1 MIEYSYNDTLG
12 VITININN
20 INIKKRGLFIITTFV
35 VALSMITF
43 TNQYC
48 EARTKATN
56 QTQIAGSNNVE
67 KAWNFYI
74 SQGFS
79 KEATAGILGN
89 YMRESRMNPSIVER
103 GNNIGFGI
111 AQWSFARRINL
122 VTWLNKNNYAAS
134 SLEGQLRYSIVEMQN
149 MSFGKHNYSSFKRIN
164 NVKEATAVFE
174 KYFERAGVV
183 AIDERTKYAEEI
195 YRKYA

>member
-20 INIKKRGLFIITTFV
+20 ISIKKRGLFIITVFV

-43 TNQYC
+43 TSQYC
-48 EARTKATN
+48 EAKTKATN
-56 QTQIAGSNNVE
+56 QTQIVGSNNVE

-134 SLEGQLRYSIVEMQN
+134 SLEGQLRFSIVEMQK
-149 MSFGKHNYSSFKRIN
+149 MSFGKYNYSSFKRIN

-183 AIDERTKYAEEI
+183 AID
-195 YRKYA
+195 

>member
-1 MIEYSYNDTLG
+1 MIEYSYNNTLG

-20 INIKKRGLFIITTFV
+20 INIKKRGLFIITAFV

-43 TNQYC
+43 TSQYC

-56 QTQIAGSNNVE
+56 QTQIAGNNNVE

-122 VTWLNKNNYAAS
+122 VTSS
-134 SLEGQLRYSIVEMQN
+134 SLEGQLRYSIVKMQN
-149 MSFGKHNYSSFKRIN
+149 MSFGKYNYSSFKRIN
-164 NVKEATAVFE
+164 NVKEATTVFE

>member
-1 MIEYSYNDTLG
+1 MIQYSYIKKLG
-12 VITININN
+12 VIIIDTYNS
-20 INIKKRGLFIITTFV
+20 NIKKRGLFIITV
-35 VALSMITF
+35 LIIILSMLTL
-43 TNQYC
+43 TSQNC
-48 EARTKATN
+48 DAKSKVAN
-56 QTQIAGSNNVE
+56 QTHIAVTNNVE

-89 YMRESRMNPSIVER
+89 YMRESRVNPSIIER

-111 AQWSFARRINL
+111 AQWSFVRRINL
-122 VTWLNKNNYAAS
+122 VNWLSKNNYALS
-134 SLEGQLRYSIVEMQN
+134 SLEGQLRFSILEMQN
-149 MSFGKHNYSSFKRIN
+149 MSFGKYNYSSFKRIN

-183 AIDERTKYAEEI
+183 ALDERTRYAEEI

>member
-1 MIEYSYNDTLG
+1 MIEYSYNNTLG

-20 INIKKRGLFIITTFV
+20 INIKKRGLFIITAFV
-35 VALSMITF
+35 VVLSMITF
-43 TNQYC
+43 TSQYC

-149 MSFGKHNYSSFKRIN
+149 MSFGKYNYSSFKRIN
-164 NVKEATAVFE
+164 NVKEATVVFE

>member
-1 MIEYSYNDTLG
+1 MLG
-12 VITININN
+12 VIIINTKNINL
-20 INIKKRGLFIITTFV
+20 KKRGLFIITTFV
-35 VALSMITF
+35 IVLSMLTF
-43 TNQYC
+43 ASQNC

-56 QTQIAGSNNVE
+56 QTQIAGSNNVQ

-134 SLEGQLRYSIVEMQN
+134 SLEGQLRFSIVEMQN
-149 MSFGKHNYSSFKRIN
+149 MSFGKYNYSSFKRIN

-183 AIDERTKYAEEI
+183 ALDERTKYAEEI

>member
-1 MIEYSYNDTLG
+1 MAIFLLLCGAFLVGEYYNG
-12 VITININN
+12 
-20 INIKKRGLFIITTFV
+20 KSKIIIQRQLT
-35 VALSMITF
+35 
-43 TNQYC
+43 
-48 EARTKATN
+48 
-56 QTQIAGSNNVE
+56 GSNNIE

-74 SQGFS
+74 AEGFS

-149 MSFGKHNYSSFKRIN
+149 MSFGKYNYSSFKRIN

>member
-1 MIEYSYNDTLG
+1 MIEYSYNNTLG

-20 INIKKRGLFIITTFV
+20 INIKKRGLFIITAFV

-43 TNQYC
+43 TSQYC

-134 SLEGQLRYSIVEMQN
+134 SLEGQLKY
-149 MSFGKHNYSSFKRIN
+149 NYSSFKRIN

>member
-1 MIEYSYNDTLG
+1 
-12 VITININN
+12 
-20 INIKKRGLFIITTFV
+20 
-35 VALSMITF
+35 
-43 TNQYC
+43 
-48 EARTKATN
+48 
-56 QTQIAGSNNVE
+56 
-67 KAWNFYI
+67 
-74 SQGFS
+74 
-79 KEATAGILGN
+79 
-89 YMRESRMNPSIVER
+89 MRESRMNPSIVER

-149 MSFGKHNYSSFKRIN
+149 MSFGKYNYSSFKRIN

>member
-20 INIKKRGLFIITTFV
+20 INIKKRGLFIITAFV
-35 VALSMITF
+35 VGLSMITF
-43 TNQYC
+43 TSQYC

-67 KAWNFYI
+67 KAWIFYI

-149 MSFGKHNYSSFKRIN
+149 MSFGKYNYSSFKRIN
-164 NVKEATAVFE
+164 NVKEATAIFE

>member
-1 MIEYSYNDTLG
+1 MI
-12 VITININN
+12 IINIY
-20 INIKKRGLFIITTFV
+20 ISSIKKRGLFILTTFV
-35 VALSMITF
+35 LVLSMITL
-43 TNQYC
+43 TSQHC
-48 EARTKATN
+48 EARTKAAN
-56 QTQIAGSNNVE
+56 QTQIAGNNNVE

-89 YMRESRMNPSIVER
+89 YMRESRMNPSIIER

-111 AQWSFARRINL
+111 AQWSFGRRINL
-122 VTWLNKNNYAAS
+122 EKWTKQNKYVSN
-134 SLEGQLRYSIVEMQN
+134 SLEAQLRFSIVEMQN
-149 MSFGKHNYSSFKRIN
+149 MSFGKYNYSSFKKIN
-164 NVKEATAVFE
+164 NVREATAVFE

-183 AIDERTKYAEEI
+183 AIEERTRYAEEI

>member
-1 MIEYSYNDTLG
+1 MIEYSYNDALG

-20 INIKKRGLFIITTFV
+20 ISIKKRGLFIITAFV
-35 VALSMITF
+35 VVLSMITF
-43 TNQYC
+43 TSQYC

-56 QTQIAGSNNVE
+56 QTQIAASNNVE

-134 SLEGQLRYSIVEMQN
+134 SLEGQLRFSIVEMQK
-149 MSFGKHNYSSFKRIN
+149 MSFGKYNYSSFKRIN

>member
-1 MIEYSYNDTLG
+1 MIEYSYNNTLG

-20 INIKKRGLFIITTFV
+20 INIKKRGLFIITAFV
-35 VALSMITF
+35 VVLSMITF
-43 TNQYC
+43 TSQYC

-149 MSFGKHNYSSFKRIN
+149 MSFGKYNYSSFKRIN

>member
-1 MIEYSYNDTLG
+1 MIEYSYNNTLG

-20 INIKKRGLFIITTFV
+20 INIKKRGLFIITAFV

-43 TNQYC
+43 TSQYC

-56 QTQIAGSNNVE
+56 QTQISGSNNVE

-149 MSFGKHNYSSFKRIN
+149 MSFGKYNYSSFKRIN

>member
-1 MIEYSYNDTLG
+1 MIEYSYNNTLG
-12 VITININN
+12 VITISINN
-20 INIKKRGLFIITTFV
+20 INIKKRGLFIITAFV

-43 TNQYC
+43 TSQYC

-89 YMRESRMNPSIVER
+89 YMRESRMNPSIVE
-103 GNNIGFGI
+103 
-111 AQWSFARRINL
+111 
-122 VTWLNKNNYAAS
+122 
-134 SLEGQLRYSIVEMQN
+134 MQN
-149 MSFGKHNYSSFKRIN
+149 MSFGKYNYSSFKRIN

-183 AIDERTKYAEEI
+183 AIDERTKHAEEI

>member
-20 INIKKRGLFIITTFV
+20 INIKKRGLFIITAFI

-43 TNQYC
+43 TSQYC

-79 KEATAGILGN
+79 KEATA
-89 YMRESRMNPSIVER
+89 
-103 GNNIGFGI
+103 
-111 AQWSFARRINL
+111 
-122 VTWLNKNNYAAS
+122 
-134 SLEGQLRYSIVEMQN
+134 
-149 MSFGKHNYSSFKRIN
+149 
-164 NVKEATAVFE
+164 VFE

>member
-1 MIEYSYNDTLG
+1 MIEYSYNNTLG

-20 INIKKRGLFIITTFV
+20 INIKKRGLFIITAFV

-43 TNQYC
+43 TSQYC

-56 QTQIAGSNNVE
+56 QTQIAGNNNVE
-67 KAWNFYI
+67 KAWN
-74 SQGFS
+74 
-79 KEATAGILGN
+79 N

-149 MSFGKHNYSSFKRIN
+149 MSFGKYNYSSFKRIN

>member
-1 MIEYSYNDTLG
+1 MIEYSYNNTLG

-20 INIKKRGLFIITTFV
+20 INIKKRGLFIITAFV

-43 TNQYC
+43 TSQYC
-48 EARTKATN
+48 EVRTKATN

-149 MSFGKHNYSSFKRIN
+149 MSFGKYNYSSFKRIN